1 MALPCRGKDRESQ
14 HLVDRSQQ
22 AVFGLPWILDEWL
35 EEVPVHLHEGQ
46 VIELL
51 LRHIKIERATY
62 IAFILKDSLQLRND
76 LLKIG

>member
-22 AVFGLPWILDEWL
+22 AVVGLPWILYEWL
-35 EEVPVHLHEGQ
+35 EEVPVHLLEGK

-51 LRHIKIERATY
+51 LLLTKIERAPY
-62 IAFILKDSLQLRND
+62 MAFILRESLQLRSD

>member
-1 MALPCRGKDRESQ
+1 MPCRGKDRESQ

-22 AVFGLPWILDEWL
+22 AVVGLPWILDEWL
-35 EEVPVHLHEGQ
+35 EEVPVHLLEGQ

-51 LRHIKIERATY
+51 LTHFKIERAPY
-62 IAFILKDSLQLRND
+62 MAFILRESLQLRSD